1 MTDKDILKWR
11 FDVSTF
17 RLIGRDLITD
27 RITALFELV
36 KNCYDANATEVEV
49 LFENVS
55 PKFKNDESM
64 DSDTPNKSRITI
76 KDNGFGMSFD
86 DIRDKW
92 MVIGT
97 SHKRKNPI
105 SPAPFS
111 RRCVG
116 EKGIGRFAVDKLGDK
131 VNIVTKQRNSDKWLK
146 VEIDWN
152 FYYNQVNSDDG
163 IKLFTDIENKYEY
176 FSSSNLE
183 ESGTSLIIENVRE
196 FWNDDDINRFI
207 REASKI
213 VSPYANLNPPFQ
225 IRVIAPEFDIKSDVI
240 DSLADTDMATLSMS
254 ITFDKERQIQEMLF
268 FNEDSGLIETKDIP
282 VKEFGGISMK
292 LFYFDDKARRS
303 FRKKYPNNEI
313 DGVKIYRDGVITTP
327 FAEREGDANKKRDIL
342 GIDKRLWQD
351 IFNKVSTREIIG
363 IVDISKQENP
373 EIIDATNRQDF
384 NDNDEYR
391 ALKEFIILQIS
402 AIEDY
407 KIYLRK
413 NRKKDIDSELNNA
426 KQDIDDLVQ
435 SVTDI
440 AEANPHL
447 QPQLTRLISTAKKT
461 GKSVKAAI
469 AEHKKAEEEFI
480 RKENMY
486 MSIMSLQEYAI
497 HITHAVRTSLNK
509 IKRKTDFFAEF
520 YPDPAEDKYFLLYA
534 HEISEEMEILD
545 KVINYMLSYS
555 QSNISFQ
562 DVDLQKLIIDI
573 FQTYRTKF
581 EFEHIEAKY
590 EIGEQLILTSNRQFF
605 FDIIQNLIDNS
616 IKAMK
621 HVSKKIIKCTA
632 YTDNDRLIMKISDT
646 GIGIPEEKKEWVFGL
661 YNTTTEKDGGAGI
674 GLYIVKTR
682 VESLKGSVKIIDSEF
697 GDIGTTFQITL
708 PFKK

>member
-1 MTDKDILKWR
+1 MNESDILKWR
-11 FDVSTF
+11 FDISTF
-17 RLIGRDLITD
+17 RLIGRELITD

-49 LFENVS
+49 IFENVG
-55 PKFKNDESM
+55 
-64 DSDTPNKSRITI
+64 PNKNENDPSRII
-76 KDNGFGMSFD
+76 IADNGFGMSFS

-97 SHKRKNPI
+97 SNKRKNPI
-105 SPAPFS
+105 SPKPFS

-131 VNIVTKQRNSDKWLK
+131 VNIITKQVGSDKWLN

-152 FYYNQVNSDDG
+152 LYYNQFNSDDG

-176 FSSSNLE
+176 ITSTNLE
-183 ESGTSLIIENVRE
+183 ESGTRLIIENIRE
-196 FWNDDDINRFI
+196 LWMKDDIGRFI

-225 IRVIAPEFDIKSDVI
+225 IRILAPEFEIKTDVIKS
-240 DSLADTDMATLSMS
+240 LTDTDTATLSLLIS
-254 ITFDKERQIQEMLF
+254 FDKERQKQETLF
-268 FNEDSGLIETKDIP
+268 FNEYKGKIEKKEIS

-292 LFYFDDKARRS
+292 LFYFDEKARRA
-303 FRKKYPNNEI
+303 FRQKYPNNEI
-313 DGVKIYRDGVITTP
+313 DGIKIYRDGVITTP
-327 FAEREGDANKKRDIL
+327 FAERENDANKKRDIL

-351 IFNKVSTREIIG
+351 IFNKISTREIIG

-391 ALKEFIILQIS
+391 ALKEFVILQIS

-413 NRKKDIDSELNNA
+413 NRKKDVDFELNNA
-426 KQDIDDLVQ
+426 KQNIDDLVQ

-440 AEANPHL
+440 VEANPHL

-509 IKRKTDFFAEF
+509 IKRKADFFAEF
-520 YPDPAEDKYFLLYA
+520 YPDPEEEKYFLLYA
-534 HEISEEMEILD
+534 HQISEEMEVLD

-562 DVDLQKLIIDI
+562 DIDFRQLIIDI

-581 EFEHIEAKY
+581 EFEHIKAEY
-590 EIGEQLILTSNRQFF
+590 VINESLVLSSNRQFF
-605 FDIIQNLIDNS
+605 FDIFQNLIDNS
-616 IKAMK
+616 IKAMRHTQNK
-621 HVSKKIIKCTA
+621 VIRCAA
-632 YTDNDRLIMKISDT
+632 YADNDQLIITISDT
-646 GIGIPEEKKEWVFGL
+646 GAGIPEEKKEWVFGL

-674 GLYIVKTR
+674 GLYVVKTR
-682 VESLKGSVKIIDSEF
+682 VESLKGTVKIVDSEF
-697 GDIGTTFQITL
+697 GNIGITFQITL
-708 PFKK
+708 PFKR